1 MTEQWEVMW
10 WDGSGASPD
19 TPVRTPEGWEPF
31 GFTEHGFW
39 LLQTRPDALHHRRTA
54 EPAQRVS
61 RAALVSE
68 DDMTETER
76 NASFIRR
83 ALNELLILCGDDG
96 ADDADRVTIGLAHD
110 GLQGLLNRIA
120 ELETRP

>member
-1 MTEQWEVMW
+1 
-10 WDGSGASPD
+10 
-19 TPVRTPEGWEPF
+19 
-31 GFTEHGFW
+31 
-39 LLQTRPDALHHRRTA
+39 
-54 EPAQRVS
+54 
-61 RAALVSE
+61 
-68 DDMTETER
+68 MTETER